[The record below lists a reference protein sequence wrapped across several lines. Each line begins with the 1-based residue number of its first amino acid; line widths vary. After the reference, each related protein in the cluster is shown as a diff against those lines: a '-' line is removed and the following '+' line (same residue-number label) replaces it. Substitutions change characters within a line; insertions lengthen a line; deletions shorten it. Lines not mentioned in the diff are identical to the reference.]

1 MRVIDIIKIKGSDVV
16 SLPPSTTIGDLV
28 DVLQEKRI
36 GAVVVVDEGYLAGI
50 VSERDVVRFARG
62 ELTLDDPLSTIMTTT
77 VITCSPEDEA
87 RDLAE
92 IMTRQR
98 FRHLP
103 VLEDGDLVGIVS
115 IGDIVKARLDELE
128 AERDHLVGYVHGRG
142 VLQGTPE

>member
-1 MRVIDIIKIKGSDVV
+1 MRVIDIIKTKGSEVV

-28 DVLQEKRI
+28 DVLQKRRI
-36 GAVVVVDEGYLAGI
+36 GAVVVVDEGSLAGI
-50 VSERDVVRFARG
+50 VSERDVVRFARDS
-62 ELTLDDPLSTIMTTT
+62 LTLEDPLSAIMTTT

-92 IMTRQR
+92 IMTKQR

-103 VLEDGDLVGIVS
+103 VVEDGDLVGIVS

-142 VLQGTPE
+142 ALQGTPE

>member
-142 VLQGTPE
+142 ALQGTPG

>member
-62 ELTLDDPLSTIMTTT
+62 ELTLDDPLSTIMTAT

-142 VLQGTPE
+142 ALQGTPE

>member
-103 VLEDGDLVGIVS
+103 VLEDGGLVGIVS

-142 VLQGTPE
+142 ALQGTPE

>member
-1 MRVIDIIKIKGSDVV
+1 MRVIDIIKTKGSEVV

-28 DVLQEKRI
+28 DVLQERRI
-36 GAVVVVDEGYLAGI
+36 GAVVVVDQGSLAGI

-62 ELTLDDPLSTIMTTT
+62 ALTLEDPLSAIMTTT

-92 IMTRQR
+92 IMTKQR

-103 VLEDGDLVGIVS
+103 VVEDGDLVGIVS
-115 IGDIVKARLDELE
+115 IGDVVKEMISQQQFIINQLE
-128 AERDHLVGYVHGRG
+128 SYIKH
-142 VLQGTPE
+142 

>member
-1 MRVIDIIKIKGSDVV
+1 MTLF

-28 DVLQEKRI
+28 DVLQKRI
-36 GAVVVVDEGYLAGI
+36 GTVVVVDEGYLAGI

-62 ELTLDDPLSTIMTTT
+62 ELTLDDPLSTIMTTA

-115 IGDIVKARLDELE
+115 IGDIVKARLDGLE
-128 AERDHLVGYVHGRG
+128 AEHRSPCGLCAWPRCATGD
-142 VLQGTPE
+142 T

>member
-1 MRVIDIIKIKGSDVV
+1 MRVIDIIKTKGSEVV

-28 DVLQEKRI
+28 DVLQERRI
-36 GAVVVVDEGYLAGI
+36 GAVVVVDQGSLAGI

-62 ELTLDDPLSTIMTTT
+62 ALTLEDPLSTIMTTT

-103 VLEDGDLVGIVS
+103 VVEDGDLVGIVS

-142 VLQGTPE
+142 ALQGTPE

>member
-1 MRVIDIIKIKGSDVV
+1 MREIDIIKKKGSDVV

-142 VLQGTPE
+142 ALQGTPE

>member
-1 MRVIDIIKIKGSDVV
+1 MRVVDIIKIKGSDVV

-142 VLQGTPE
+142 ALQGTPE

>member
-1 MRVIDIIKIKGSDVV
+1 
-16 SLPPSTTIGDLV
+16 
-28 DVLQEKRI
+28 
-36 GAVVVVDEGYLAGI
+36 
-50 VSERDVVRFARG
+50 
-62 ELTLDDPLSTIMTTT
+62 MTTT

-92 IMTRQR
+92 IMTKQR

-103 VLEDGDLVGIVS
+103 VVEDGDLVGIVS

-142 VLQGTPE
+142 ALQGTPE

>member
-128 AERDHLVGYVHGRG
+128 AERDHLVGYVHGHG
-142 VLQGTPE
+142 ALQGTPE